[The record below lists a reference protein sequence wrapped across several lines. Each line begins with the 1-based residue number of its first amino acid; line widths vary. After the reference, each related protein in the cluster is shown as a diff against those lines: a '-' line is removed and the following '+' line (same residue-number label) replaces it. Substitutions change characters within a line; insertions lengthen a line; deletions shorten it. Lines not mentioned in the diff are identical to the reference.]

1 MRNWLRS
8 WVQNLAK
15 LLASIQLM
23 NTVPTLYFHLK
34 QVQTCFLQDMMM
46 FQRSMPIT
54 TLEFF
59 MEMEIL
65 VNLGMRM
72 AIFM

>member
-1 MRNWLRS
+1 
-8 WVQNLAK
+8 
-15 LLASIQLM
+15 
-23 NTVPTLYFHLK
+23 
-34 QVQTCFLQDMMM
+34 M

-65 VNLGMRM
+65 VNLDMRM